1 MDNKRTTNF
10 LWSNIQYWILLLH
23 CSFQDGWREH
33 YRKSESGRT
42 PSLFDSGQLT
52 TSTTTKKNIYC
63 WCFKLHW
70 LWRKYCALATND
82 IFPKTSKKAEIVT
95 SSVIKAW
102 QIQKD
107 HFTTFEIMW
116 LYLGKLKHSV
126 GFSILTKTLIH
137 THAHALIHTLIRFD
151 WVYLNRK
158 RPLYNVLES
167 QKNFY

>member
-1 MDNKRTTNF
+1 M
-10 LWSNIQYWILLLH
+10 IQYSILDFVTSLQF
-23 CSFQDGWREH
+23 SGWVERALQ
-33 YRKSESGRT
+33 KIWVWKDAIT
-42 PSLFDSGQLT
+42 LWLWATDNINNN
-52 TSTTTKKNIYC
+52 KKNIYC